1 MNAAF
6 ALGDDGTALIMGYAS
21 DPSPDQSYV
30 NLVDDL
36 FINPSNPFI
45 GQATYPG
52 YTSVVQYTPEETVSD
67 GSGGNPFAGFDTLVY
82 EQSTSEGTADLNQ
95 GITQAL
101 ASGPVTVFGYSSSA
115 SVATQELINLDN
127 LPADQ
132 QINPSDLSFVLV
144 EDLNN
149 PDGGIFERI
158 PWLYDNQP
166 ATPADTPFDVQIDT
180 VEYDGA
186 ADFPQYYGDGLAD
199 LNAIMGYTDLH
210 TFLTSAAS
218 TFNPAELADAV
229 QEPVSADYYAD
240 GGTTEYYLI
249 PTQDLPVLDPLRY
262 LPGGNI
268 LADMLQPDMRVI
280 IDLGYDRTGDAN
292 LTTPAEMVN
301 PNIDWTTVDS
311 ELALGAQQGITAAE
325 VDMGMLPSSDLPDV
339 YPYVPDLTGLM
350 SGTALTA
357 SASAG
362 PSVDSVQSL
371 LSSLDLSSFGSE
383 LTSMLNALP
392 DGLPQLATD
401 LSSLGLTFLG

>member
-1 MNAAF
+1 
-6 ALGDDGTALIMGYAS
+6 
-21 DPSPDQSYV
+21 
-30 NLVDDL
+30 
-36 FINPSNPFI
+36 
-45 GQATYPG
+45 
-52 YTSVVQYTPEETVSD
+52 
-67 GSGGNPFAGFDTLVY
+67 
-82 EQSTSEGTADLNQ
+82 
-95 GITQAL
+95 
-101 ASGPVTVFGYSSSA
+101 
-115 SVATQELINLDN
+115 
-127 LPADQ
+127 
-132 QINPSDLSFVLV
+132 
-144 EDLNN
+144 
-149 PDGGIFERI
+149 
-158 PWLYDNQP
+158 
-166 ATPADTPFDVQIDT
+166 
-180 VEYDGA
+180 
-186 ADFPQYYGDGLAD
+186 
-199 LNAIMGYTDLH
+199 
-210 TFLTSAAS
+210 
-218 TFNPAELADAV
+218 
-229 QEPVSADYYAD
+229 
-240 GGTTEYYLI
+240 
-249 PTQDLPVLDPLRY
+249 
-262 LPGGNI
+262 
-268 LADMLQPDMRVI
+268 MLQPDMRVI

>member
-1 MNAAF
+1 
-6 ALGDDGTALIMGYAS
+6 
-21 DPSPDQSYV
+21 
-30 NLVDDL
+30 
-36 FINPSNPFI
+36 
-45 GQATYPG
+45 
-52 YTSVVQYTPEETVSD
+52 
-67 GSGGNPFAGFDTLVY
+67 
-82 EQSTSEGTADLNQ
+82 
-95 GITQAL
+95 
-101 ASGPVTVFGYSSSA
+101 
-115 SVATQELINLDN
+115 
-127 LPADQ
+127 
-132 QINPSDLSFVLV
+132 
-144 EDLNN
+144 
-149 PDGGIFERI
+149 
-158 PWLYDNQP
+158 
-166 ATPADTPFDVQIDT
+166 
-180 VEYDGA
+180 
-186 ADFPQYYGDGLAD
+186 
-199 LNAIMGYTDLH
+199 MGYTDLH